1 MIINDHKCSPR
12 LQDSTSRCRNFLKT
26 TWLASSQLCRRS
38 IWSCSPRWLP
48 PPPPPKPLQVGAA
61 QTSGKPSQNILGKLR
76 FNWWCSMLRWPLGPQ
91 KSPRSHFQVY
101 PIYPCSSCVDVS
113 WCTSLIF
120 ALENN
125 THFKPPAAI
134 QLVFLWPSP
143 WNKAVWLTVVATGP
157 SAWTGCPWSPWC
169 RAKSTSFLM
178 VSWIASMMLWSRVT
192 LCWSKALW
200 PSTAWKD
207 CKRGTGKLQSATSA
221 HLIWD
226 RQDNQIG
233 LSEEH
238 LLKLSTAKT
247 SAPHGFK
254 PARNADSHLDCIFF
268 EYFNF
273 ACSEVEEY
281 LHVFPL

>member
-1 MIINDHKCSPR
+1 MIINVHPAFRTARLAVGTSWKQHGWQVPSCAGAQFGHVHPGGCRHLHPR
-12 LQDSTSRCRNFLKT
+12 S
-26 TWLASSQLCRRS
+26 LCRLE
-38 IWSCSPRWLP
+38 PRKLP
-48 PPPPPKPLQVGAA
+48 GSLRRTSWGSSGSTGDVRCFVGH
-61 QTSGKPSQNILGKLR
+61 
-76 FNWWCSMLRWPLGPQ
+76 LGPW